1 MAKQGKIFVISGPSG
16 AGKSSLIRDALKDM
30 KGFVKSLSVTTRTM
44 RSNEKKNKHYR
55 FISESQFQGL
65 IEEDKLLEWADYCG
79 YLYGTLVDFVTEKIK
94 QGINVILEIEVKG
107 AMKVK
112 KKISDAYMIFIT
124 TTSVE
129 ELERRLLG
137 RNTDDRSQIE
147 KRIEVAEEELKYTKY
162 YDCIIVNNN
171 YNETLLN
178 LKSVLNREKGGQ
190 DFD

>member
-1 MAKQGKIFVISGPSG
+1 MADQGKIFVISGPSG

-30 KGFVKSLSVTTRTM
+30 KGFVKSLSVTTRPM
-44 RSNEKKNKHYR
+44 RKNEKKNKHYR
-55 FISESQFQGL
+55 FISEPQFQSL

-79 YLYGTLVDFVTEKIK
+79 YLYGTPVDFVIEKIK

-178 LKSVLNREKGGQ
+178 LKAVLNQEKGGKH
-190 DFD
+190 FD

>member
-1 MAKQGKIFVISGPSG
+1 MNPK
-16 AGKSSLIRDALKDM
+16 
-30 KGFVKSLSVTTRTM
+30 
-44 RSNEKKNKHYR
+44 
-55 FISESQFQGL
+55 FQGL

-79 YLYGTLVDFVTEKIK
+79 YLYGTPVDFVTEKIK